1 MRPEIKRRRDRA
13 RFEKYGGMELVKELM
28 LELPLKGSYSRGHV
42 FETAMLVVSRRIK
55 RKTKQKRFLAETIVR
70 QAVGNGYLQPQEKK
84 YSLTK
89 RGRKLIAEAVERAR
103 EKVLMVLDNPSVWE
117 GDRYTV
123 IVEVD
128 REELEEIYDHIGN
141 GFVFYLTKRNFLEF
155 AGSKSEKTRFGQE
168 IDWDSLPEQTKKSLA
183 KALFRMN
190 LIKV

>member
-1 MRPEIKRRRDRA
+1 VRPEIKKWRDRA

-28 LELPLKGSYSRGHV
+28 LELPPKKSYSKGHV

-55 RKTKQKRFLAETIVR
+55 RRTKQKRFLAKTIVR
-70 QAVGNGYLQPQEKK
+70 QAVGNGYLHPQEKK

-89 RGRKLIAEAVERAR
+89 RGRKLIAEAVEKAK

-128 REELEEIYDHIGN
+128 REELEETHDHIGN
-141 GFVFYLTKRNFLEF
+141 GFVFYLTERSFLEF
-155 AGSKSEKTRFGQE
+155 AGCKSEVSRFGQE
-168 IDWDSLPEQTKKSLA
+168 IDWNSLPEQTKRSLA
-183 KALFRMN
+183 KVLFRMN